1 MKKAMKFLLWTIV
14 GIVAFVLLLVL
25 ALPLWIS
32 PVATGVANAVV
43 PGVTKTSFHLGTF
56 KLNPY
61 TGRLIVG
68 DLQLGNPTNFKE
80 KTAVD
85 LSRLEVKVDVAS
97 LFGQK
102 IRVELVDLGALQVYA
117 AFPAADNFLQ
127 IARNAQ
133 GEQAAEAEVTPST
146 NAVEVASAEEKPA
159 KGLQIDRLSIH
170 DVTIKYGIVP
180 IPFAMTLTGL
190 GADNENGMSVRELYT
205 TIKDSV
211 MKAVSGAAGA
221 IGDLG
226 KSAAAAI
233 GNLGKDATGA
243 ATGAAADAADAA
255 AKAVGDGAKKAAD
268 ALKGLFK

>member
-25 ALPLWIS
+25 ALPLWIG

-43 PGVTKTSFHLGTF
+43 PDITKTSFHLGTF

-85 LSRLEVKVDVAS
+85 LAQLEVKVDVAS

-117 AFPAADNFLQ
+117 DFPTADNFLQ
-127 IARNAQ
+127 IAQNAQ
-133 GEQAAEAEVTPST
+133 GEKTAEKEVTPST
-146 NAVEVASAEEKPA
+146 NAVEVASTEAKPA

-170 DVTIKYGIVP
+170 DVSIKYGIVP
-180 IPFAMTLTGL
+180 IPFALTLTGL
-190 GADNENGMSVRELYT
+190 GADQENGMSPKEIYATVR
-205 TIKDSV
+205 DSV
-211 MKAVSGAAGA
+211 MKAVSGTAGA
-221 IGDLG
+221 LNDLS
-226 KSAAAAI
+226 KSAASAL

-243 ATGAAADAADAA
+243 ATGAAADAA